1 LRMFGRSGTRRVQK
15 WHKERVQKPLRMFGR
30 SGTRRVQKWHKE
42 GAETLEDVWQKWH
55 KEGAEVA
62 QGEGA
67 ETLEDVL
74 GSRYSIS

>member
-1 LRMFGRSGTRRVQK
+1 L
-15 WHKERVQKPLRMFGR
+15 
-30 SGTRRVQKWHKE
+30 
-42 GAETLEDVWQKWH
+42 AETLEDVWQKWH

>member
-1 LRMFGRSGTRRVQK
+1 
-15 WHKERVQKPLRMFGR
+15 
-30 SGTRRVQKWHKE
+30 VQKWHKE